1 MNINHLTRIAN
12 KSQHFKYQHC
22 SLIYSGSRLI
32 TYGYN
37 RTNLHAEIVAIN
49 RLNAWLRV
57 GNSPRP
63 RNLHMINFMI
73 RRMTGTIGNSYPCED
88 CQLALA
94 KANIKL
100 HTWFEKGKVC
110 QNEKG

>member
-1 MNINHLTRIAN
+1 MIAR
-12 KSQHFKYQHC
+12 KSQHPKYQHC

-37 RTNLHAEIVAIN
+37 RAGIHAEIVAIR
-49 RLNAWLRV
+49 RLKAWMRV

-63 RNLHMINFMI
+63 KNLHMVNFMI
-73 RRMTGTIGNSYPCED
+73 RKMTGTIGNSYPCEN
-88 CQLALA
+88 CQLALM

-100 HTWFEKGKVC
+100 HTWFEKGKAC
-110 QNEKG
+110 QNE